1 MMGGADCRKQA
12 TCAGHPGVRQRL
24 HPPARH
30 WPHPRLG
37 HSRRARG
44 ARTCATLTAVAA
56 TAVLLGACEL
66 TEVTLA
72 ESDDVVIAETRLVL
86 NLESGDRAA
95 SLNVYAYLHR
105 TLSAARAD
113 EVEGA
118 IVRLSGAS
126 GAVVHLDPTEDGNAC
141 LSYDPDEPNEDV
153 GSCYRAV
160 VSPSPFV
167 PREVIEL
174 EVVLADG
181 STLTAS
187 SQIPGVFDFIG
198 LTHEDGHC
206 RIEPGTNY
214 RFNWTEAAGTWSYL
228 SDTWIRGLP
237 EALAGQDIEVP
248 DSVYLT
254 GFGIGQED
262 TDVLFPGE
270 YGLFDVV
277 DDVETDLLRILDD
290 GLPGGTWGKVA
301 FAATDRNWVN
311 WIRGGNFNPSGII
324 RIPSVFGDGTGFFGT
339 ATQRVLHVRAAP
351 GGDGMPPLCG
361 PPEPPES

>member
-1 MMGGADCRKQA
+1 MMGGAGWSSRP
-12 TCAGHPGVRQRL
+12 TRAGHPDVRQQLRL
-24 HPPARH
+24 P
-30 WPHPRLG
+30 LG
-37 HSRRARG
+37 QSRRPRG
-44 ARTCATLTAVAA
+44 SGRCAALSAVAA
-56 TAVLLGACEL
+56 TVFLLGGCEL

-86 NLESGDRAA
+86 NLEGGDRAA
-95 SLNVYAYLHR
+95 SLDVYTYLHR
-105 TLSAARAD
+105 TLSAARGD

-118 IVRLSGAS
+118 VVRLSGAS
-126 GAVVHLDPTEDGNAC
+126 GGVVHLDPTDDGNAC

-160 VSPSPFV
+160 VSPSPFA

-174 EVVLADG
+174 EVTLADG
-181 STLTAS
+181 GILTAS
-187 SQIPGVFDFIG
+187 SRIPGPFDFVG
-198 LTHEDGHC
+198 LTHEGGHC
-206 RIEPGTNY
+206 RIQPDTNY

-237 EALAGQDIEVP
+237 EALAGRDIEVP

-254 GFGIGQED
+254 GFGIGRED

-270 YGLFDVV
+270 YGLFDIV

-290 GLPGGTWGKVA
+290 GLPGGAWGRIA

-361 PPEPPES
+361 PPAPPDS